1 MKKMIPLL
9 LLLASCSGGIIDRNI
24 EIEIRN
30 AATDKIDLKK
40 DRYTRFFSS
49 KPPLEIKLGL
59 TGEEKGKIIN
69 AWYSLGLDQITGTT
83 VISDNCHSMPKLYQV
98 IHVMAGGGVQEISI
112 DNGCDDFSFFDSGKA
127 ARIKKFIQLVRSII
141 LSKPAVRNAPSS
153 DVMYM

>member
-9 LLLASCSGGIIDRNI
+9 LLLLASCSDGIIDRNI

-59 TGEEKGKIIN
+59 TEEEKTK
-69 AWYSLGLDQITGTT
+69 
-83 VISDNCHSMPKLYQV
+83 
-98 IHVMAGGGVQEISI
+98 
-112 DNGCDDFSFFDSGKA
+112 KA
-127 ARIKKFIQLVRSII
+127 ARIKKFIQLVRNII
-141 LSKPAVRNAPSS
+141 LSKPAVRNAPPS